1 MKHITIK
8 WAFVALFA
16 ILTACQGPD
25 PIRLRSERAN
35 LNLAARC
42 AEGWFN
48 GLPWTLQD
56 QQLVNQALAD
66 WDRALKADEAL
77 VQWPAGGGK

>member
-1 MKHITIK
+1 MKTTLTK
-8 WAFVALFA
+8 WALLALFA

-25 PIRLRSERAN
+25 PIRLRAERAN
-35 LNLAARC
+35 HKLAERC

-48 GLPWTLQD
+48 GLPVTEHDKL
-56 QQLVNQALAD
+56 LVNKALDD

-77 VQWPAGGGK
+77 LQWPAGGAK